1 MSSIIITVDA
11 DTLMDADPGTWSST
25 PPDMDSLKAALA
37 QRGGDNQPWMMSI
50 LYTIATV
57 APKVLMG
64 QDAGDTTI
72 AVATRA
78 DGYDMSVTTT

>member
-1 MSSIIITVDA
+1 MSRITIIVDDA
-11 DTLMDADPGTWSST
+11 TLMDADPGSWSTT
-25 PPDMDSLKAALA
+25 PPDMDSLKSDLS

-72 AVATRA
+72 AVTTRA

>member
-1 MSSIIITVDA
+1 MSRVKITVDA
-11 DTLMDADPGTWSST
+11 DTLMDADPGTWSVT
-25 PPDMDSLKAALA
+25 PPDMDGLKASLA
-37 QRGGDNQPWMMSI
+37 QRGGENQPWMMSI

-72 AVATRA
+72 SVTTRS
-78 DGYDMSVTTT
+78 DGYDMSVTTA